1 MVVAL
6 KELSIRGE
14 IRTTI
19 EYLPK
24 VLEHPDFIK
33 NNVSTTWYVH
43 VPSFFSNCFTSY
55 LHVDR

>member
-33 NNVSTTWYVH
+33 NNVSTTW
-43 VPSFFSNCFTSY
+43 
-55 LHVDR
+55 